1 MDYGFPNAVVDQ
13 WGFGEI
19 RSSRPS
25 LTNHPFNQKVV
36 WTNLIKDSAVK
47 SELPPP
53 YTALTR
59 HPMMPRTTHDEA
71 ARFNFLTHL
80 NRHLSGPLG
89 PGNRRAYENRV
100 LPSFRAENAREPG
113 DRHEIREAMDRDPWH
128 RMWSALKRNSM
139 EMRQHNGR
147 QVVLR
152 QLDELD
158 AQARQFNEH
167 SGQLELDPAVEQPAY
182 QTAVDI
188 HCQPGGYHSVER
200 EGDVTVGANYDV
212 GLFATTGGAL
222 GALNDGGGQA
232 VVKWVKK
239 ERPDWRPR
247 RILDIG
253 ATVGHNA
260 VPIAQGFPDAEVIA
274 IDTAAASL
282 RYGAARA
289 AGLGVRNIRFVQA
302 SGEDLS
308 RWPDGHFDW
317 VQTTMFLHELSARAL
332 PRVLAEAHRVLA
344 PGGLIFHIEQPEYT
358 DAMPLFEQFMRD
370 WDAFNNNEP
379 FWTAM
384 HALDMK
390 DEMARAGFPRDSQ
403 FTVGVRAVVDKDI
416 FPDSPDA
423 EEEDYGRAAIWN
435 AYGAW
440 KPAA

>member
-1 MDYGFPNAVVDQ
+1 MSD
-13 WGFGEI
+13 
-19 RSSRPS
+19 
-25 LTNHPFNQKVV
+25 
-36 WTNLIKDSAVK
+36 
-47 SELPPP
+47 LPPP

-59 HPMMPRTTHDEA
+59 HPMMPRTSHDEA
-71 ARFNFLTHL
+71 ARFNFLTHF
-80 NRHLSGPLG
+80 NRYLSGTVG
-89 PGNRRAYENRV
+89 KGNKLAYEKRA
-100 LPSFRAENAREPG
+100 LPAFVAEYGREPTHRYEVR
-113 DRHEIREAMDRDPWH
+113 DAMNKDPWH
-128 RMWSALKRNSM
+128 KVWSALKRNSM

-147 QVVLR
+147 QTVLR

-167 SGQLELDPAVEQPAY
+167 SGQLELDPAVKQPHY

-188 HCQPGGYHSVER
+188 HCQPGGYHSEER
-200 EGDVTVGANYDV
+200 ANDVTVGANYDV

-222 GALNDGGGQA
+222 GGLNDGGGQA
-232 VVKWVKK
+232 IVDWIKK
-239 ERPDWRPR
+239 ERPDWQPK

-260 VPIAQGFPDAEVIA
+260 VPLAQAFPDAEVIA

-289 AGLGVRNIRFVQA
+289 AAMGVKNIRFVQA

-308 RWPDGHFDW
+308 RWEDESFDW
-317 VQTTMFLHELSARAL
+317 VQTTMFLHELSSKAM
-332 PRVLAEAHRVLA
+332 PRILEEAHRVLV

-358 DAMPLFEQFMRD
+358 DDMPLFEQFMRD

-384 HALDMK
+384 HGQDLK
-390 DEMARAGFPRDSQ
+390 QVMAEAGFARDDQ
-403 FTVGVRAVVDKDI
+403 FTVGVRAVVDPEI
-416 FPDSPDA
+416 FPPSPDDG
-423 EEEDYGRAAIWN
+423 EEDYGRAAIWN

-440 KPAA
+440 KPAKQAVAA

>member
-1 MDYGFPNAVVDQ
+1 MTSD
-13 WGFGEI
+13 
-19 RSSRPS
+19 
-25 LTNHPFNQKVV
+25 
-36 WTNLIKDSAVK
+36 
-47 SELPPP
+47 LPPP

-59 HPMMPRTTHDEA
+59 HPMMPRASHDEA
-71 ARFNFLTHL
+71 ARFNFLTHF

-89 PGNRRAYENRV
+89 PGNRRAYESRV
-100 LPSFRAENAREPG
+100 LPAFRAERAREPA
-113 DRHEIREAMDRDPWH
+113 DRHEIREAMNQDSWH

-152 QLDELD
+152 QLDALD
-158 AQARQFNEH
+158 AQARQYNEH
-167 SGQLELDPAVEQPAY
+167 SGQLELDPSVKQPDY

-188 HCQPGGYHSVER
+188 HCQPGGYHSEER
-200 EGDVTVGANYDV
+200 PGDVTVGANYDV

-232 VVKWVKK
+232 VVQWVRK

-253 ATVGHNA
+253 VTVGHNA

-289 AGLGVRNIRFVQA
+289 AGLVVKNIRFVQA

-317 VQTTMFLHELSARAL
+317 VQTTMFLHELSAKAL
-332 PRVLAEAHRVLA
+332 PRVLAEAHRVLT
-344 PGGLIFHIEQPEYT
+344 PGGLILHIEQPEYS
-358 DAMPLFEQFMRD
+358 DEMPLFEQFMRD

-390 DEMARAGFPRDSQ
+390 DEMEHAGFPRESQ

-423 EEEDYGRAAIWN
+423 DEEDYGRAAIWN